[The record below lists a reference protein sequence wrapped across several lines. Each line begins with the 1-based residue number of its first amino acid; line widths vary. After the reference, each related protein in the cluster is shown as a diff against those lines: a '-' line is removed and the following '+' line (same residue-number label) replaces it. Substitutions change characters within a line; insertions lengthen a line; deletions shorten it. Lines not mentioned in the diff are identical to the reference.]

1 MKIVYIHESIAHKGG
16 LERIFVDKM
25 NYLADRLQYEVYLLT
40 ASQGNTP
47 VSFPL
52 SPRVRHIDLGV
63 RFHSQY
69 QYRYPKRLWEAKKL
83 DNLLKERAQMMIDN
97 IHPDF
102 IICTTAW
109 KPEVIGLLKGKAK
122 KIMESH
128 CAREYMA
135 ISDNF
140 SRGCVRDLF
149 DRYAARTKFCAVRK
163 YCDVLVTLTVS
174 DARSWAKGCKQPIRI
189 IPNFTSFVSLEDCPN
204 YNVPRAI
211 AVGRLTYQKGFDQ
224 LIKAWAEV
232 YKIYPAWKLDIFGEG
247 ILKDELKAQIKAYGL
262 ENTVTIRP
270 FTDNI
275 AEEYLKSS
283 FFVLSSNYVF
293 RTS

>member
-1 MKIVYIHESIAHKGG
+1 MKYI
-16 LERIFVDKM
+16 
-25 NYLADRLQYEVYLLT
+25 Y
-40 ASQGNTP
+40 SQP
-47 VSFPL
+47 HREIHLSVSPCPPGQAFRFG
-52 SPRVRHIDLGV
+52 SPIS
-63 RFHSQY
+63 FAIPIPISQTSVGS
-69 QYRYPKRLWEAKKL
+69 KKL

-174 DARSWAKGCKQPIRI
+174 DARSWAKDASSRYVSSPISHR
-189 IPNFTSFVSLEDCPN
+189 SFLWKTVPTIMCP
-204 YNVPRAI
+204 VP
-211 AVGRLTYQKGFDQ
+211 
-224 LIKAWAEV
+224 
-232 YKIYPAWKLDIFGEG
+232 
-247 ILKDELKAQIKAYGL
+247 
-262 ENTVTIRP
+262 
-270 FTDNI
+270 
-275 AEEYLKSS
+275 
-283 FFVLSSNYVF
+283 
-293 RTS
+293 

>member
-52 SPRVRHIDLGV
+52 SPRVRHFDLGV

-189 IPNFTSFVSLEDCPN
+189 IPISHRSFLWKTVPTIMCP
-204 YNVPRAI
+204 VP
-211 AVGRLTYQKGFDQ
+211 
-224 LIKAWAEV
+224 
-232 YKIYPAWKLDIFGEG
+232 
-247 ILKDELKAQIKAYGL
+247 
-262 ENTVTIRP
+262 
-270 FTDNI
+270 
-275 AEEYLKSS
+275 
-283 FFVLSSNYVF
+283 
-293 RTS
+293 

>member
-1 MKIVYIHESIAHKGG
+1 
-16 LERIFVDKM
+16 
-25 NYLADRLQYEVYLLT
+25 
-40 ASQGNTP
+40 
-47 VSFPL
+47 
-52 SPRVRHIDLGV
+52 
-63 RFHSQY
+63 
-69 QYRYPKRLWEAKKL
+69 
-83 DNLLKERAQMMIDN
+83 MMIDN

-174 DARSWAKGCKQPIRI
+174 DARSWAKECKQPIRI

-211 AVGRLTYQKGFDQ
+211 AVGRLTYQKD
-224 LIKAWAEV
+224 LT
-232 YKIYPAWKLDIFGEG
+232 
-247 ILKDELKAQIKAYGL
+247 
-262 ENTVTIRP
+262 N
-270 FTDNI
+270 
-275 AEEYLKSS
+275 
-283 FFVLSSNYVF
+283 
-293 RTS
+293 

>member
-97 IHPDF
+97 IHPD
-102 IICTTAW
+102 
-109 KPEVIGLLKGKAK
+109 
-122 KIMESH
+122 
-128 CAREYMA
+128 
-135 ISDNF
+135 
-140 SRGCVRDLF
+140 
-149 DRYAARTKFCAVRK
+149 
-163 YCDVLVTLTVS
+163 
-174 DARSWAKGCKQPIRI
+174 
-189 IPNFTSFVSLEDCPN
+189 
-204 YNVPRAI
+204 
-211 AVGRLTYQKGFDQ
+211 
-224 LIKAWAEV
+224 
-232 YKIYPAWKLDIFGEG
+232 
-247 ILKDELKAQIKAYGL
+247 
-262 ENTVTIRP
+262 
-270 FTDNI
+270 
-275 AEEYLKSS
+275 
-283 FFVLSSNYVF
+283 LSSAPRPGNPK
-293 RTS
+293 

>member
-52 SPRVRHIDLGV
+52 SPRVRHFDLGV

-109 KPEVIGLLKGKAK
+109 LLGTV
-122 KIMESH
+122 
-128 CAREYMA
+128 
-135 ISDNF
+135 F
-140 SRGCVRDLF
+140 LF
-149 DRYAARTKFCAVRK
+149 
-163 YCDVLVTLTVS
+163 
-174 DARSWAKGCKQPIRI
+174 
-189 IPNFTSFVSLEDCPN
+189 FTAYL
-204 YNVPRAI
+204 VPRDI
-211 AVGRLTYQKGFDQ
+211 AVLRGQMRARAL
-224 LIKAWAEV
+224 EER
-232 YKIYPAWKLDIFGEG
+232 KLHEAAGVE
-247 ILKDELKAQIKAYGL
+247 KPVE
-262 ENTVTIRP
+262 
-270 FTDNI
+270 
-275 AEEYLKSS
+275 
-283 FFVLSSNYVF
+283 
-293 RTS
+293 

>member
-1 MKIVYIHESIAHKGG
+1 
-16 LERIFVDKM
+16 
-25 NYLADRLQYEVYLLT
+25 
-40 ASQGNTP
+40 
-47 VSFPL
+47 
-52 SPRVRHIDLGV
+52 
-63 RFHSQY
+63 
-69 QYRYPKRLWEAKKL
+69 
-83 DNLLKERAQMMIDN
+83 
-97 IHPDF
+97 
-102 IICTTAW
+102 
-109 KPEVIGLLKGKAK
+109 
-122 KIMESH
+122 MESH

-149 DRYAARTKFCAVRK
+149 DRYTARTKFCAVRK

-174 DARSWAKGCKQPIRI
+174 DARSWAKEYKQPIRI
-189 IPNFTSFVSLEDCPN
+189 IPNFTSFVSLEDYPN

-283 FFVLSSNYVF
+283 FFVLSSNYEGFGLVLIEAMACGLPSVAYNCPHGPADIIYNEKDGMLVEKNDLKCF
-293 RTS
+293 TRSLIKKIQCNENREWMGQNAKIDLKRYSPENIMAKWDNLFKKMI

>member
-25 NYLADRLQYEVYLLT
+25 NYLADRLQYEVYLLSLT
-40 ASQGNTP
+40 GKYTCQ
-47 VSFPL
+47 FPL
-52 SPRVRHIDLGV
+52 VPPVRHFDLGV

-140 SRGCVRDLF
+140 SRGCVRVCLTGMPH
-149 DRYAARTKFCAVRK
+149 APSSVLCGK

-204 YNVPRAI
+204 YNVP
-211 AVGRLTYQKGFDQ
+211 V
-224 LIKAWAEV
+224 
-232 YKIYPAWKLDIFGEG
+232 P
-247 ILKDELKAQIKAYGL
+247 
-262 ENTVTIRP
+262 
-270 FTDNI
+270 
-275 AEEYLKSS
+275 
-283 FFVLSSNYVF
+283 
-293 RTS
+293 

>member
-149 DRYAARTKFCAVRK
+149 DRVCRTHLVLCCA
-163 YCDVLVTLTVS
+163 
-174 DARSWAKGCKQPIRI
+174 
-189 IPNFTSFVSLEDCPN
+189 E
-204 YNVPRAI
+204 
-211 AVGRLTYQKGFDQ
+211 
-224 LIKAWAEV
+224 
-232 YKIYPAWKLDIFGEG
+232 
-247 ILKDELKAQIKAYGL
+247 IL
-262 ENTVTIRP
+262 
-270 FTDNI
+270 
-275 AEEYLKSS
+275 
-283 FFVLSSNYVF
+283 
-293 RTS
+293 